1 MGGIPAD
8 LLIYI
13 IVAAVLV
20 MWLRNVLGSRHGDER
35 SRPNPYLKDNN
46 TTAKKSTQNPIEGH
60 AMRIDDN
67 AHRNLDGLDF
77 ENDDARDGIEKIM
90 SKDKSFDPA
99 DFIEKVKDAFVI
111 VVEAFA
117 EGDKDT
123 LSDLLAPSVYKSFS
137 KAIDARDKA
146 GETVDTEIHAVQKTD
161 IVDAGVK
168 GNVAFVTFR
177 IYAEETAVIKD
188 KKGKIISGDPDR
200 ITEMVDLWTFG
211 RDTKSKDPTWQV
223 FETKDGDPEPHKTP
237 VPDAS

>member
-13 IVAAVLV
+13 IIAAVLV
-20 MWLRNVLGSRHGDER
+20 LWLRNVLGTRHGDER
-35 SRPNPYLKDNN
+35 SRPNPYLKDK
-46 TTAKKSTQNPIEGH
+46 TTAGDSTQEAIEGSAVRLH
-60 AMRIDDN
+60 DAPEKV
-67 AHRNLDGLDF
+67 LDRLSYENEAARSGL
-77 ENDDARDGIEKIM
+77 EKIM
-90 SKDKSFDPA
+90 AKDKAFDPA
-99 DFIEKVKDAFVI
+99 DFVEKVKDAFVV
-111 VVEAFA
+111 VVESFA

-123 LSDLLAPSVYKSFS
+123 LSELLAPSVYKSFA
-137 KAIDARDKA
+137 KAIDAREKA
-146 GETVDTEIHAVQKTD
+146 GETVDTEIHAVQRTD
-161 IVDAGVK
+161 IVDAGLK

-188 KKGKIISGDPDR
+188 KKGEIISGDPDR

-211 RDTKSKDPTWQV
+211 RDLKSKDPTWQV

>member
-1 MGGIPAD
+1 MGGIPGD
-8 LLIYI
+8 LLVYI

-20 MWLRNVLGSRHGDER
+20 MWLRNVLGTRHGDEK

-46 TTAKKSTQNPIEGH
+46 TSKSVTQDPIEGQS
-60 AMRIDDN
+60 MRIDDSLS
-67 AHRNLDGLDF
+67 ADLDSLSF
-77 ENDDARDGIEKIM
+77 ENDEAKDGILKILK
-90 SKDKSFDPA
+90 KDKSFHPS
-99 DFIEKVKDAFVI
+99 DFIEKAKDAFVI

-123 LSDLLAPSVYKSFS
+123 LSELLAPSVYKSFS
-137 KAIDARDKA
+137 KAIDARDKS
-146 GETVDTEIHAVQKTD
+146 GETVETEIHAVQKMD
-161 IVDAGVK
+161 IVEAGLK
-168 GNVAFVTFR
+168 GNVTFVTFR

-188 KKGKIISGDPDR
+188 KNGKIISGDSDR